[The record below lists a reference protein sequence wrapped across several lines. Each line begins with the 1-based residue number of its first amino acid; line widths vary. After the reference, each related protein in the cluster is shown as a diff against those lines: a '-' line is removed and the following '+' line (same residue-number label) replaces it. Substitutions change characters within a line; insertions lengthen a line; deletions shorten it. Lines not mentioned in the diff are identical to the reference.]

1 MEGWMERVKRLTI
14 NREGIGFFKAI
25 LDSYEEVCL
34 MTVLD
39 GKTGEIELTYPAS
52 AEEDLIAIMEDMKR
66 FDIAFVEA
74 TDVR

>member
-1 MEGWMERVKRLTI
+1 MERVKRLMI

-25 LDSYEEVCL
+25 LDSYEEVGL
-34 MTVLD
+34 MTVVD

-52 AEEDLIAIMEDMKR
+52 AEADLAAIMEDMKR
-66 FDIAFVEA
+66 FDIVFTEA